1 MPNSID
7 ISTYEK
13 APFLENLGGDNTSA
27 SSASEDGDDT
37 TPMLAK
43 KVESRPTNRI
53 RWIRS
58 PWMFFLDLCLIS
70 LIVIFAGRKASVEP
84 VQLQGDVTG
93 FVPRFQQ
100 QITTFRSH
108 PEFIS
113 NHTSLDSLK
122 EAQQAW
128 VNFLPRMLDN
138 QNVLTTTTYRNQVGK
153 VT

>member
-7 ISTYEK
+7 ISSYEK
-13 APFLENLGGDNTSA
+13 APFLEDRGRVNASTSG
-27 SSASEDGDDT
+27 SEDGDDM
-37 TPMLAK
+37 TPMLEKKGEPWPAK
-43 KVESRPTNRI
+43 RI

-58 PWMFFLDLCLIS
+58 PWMFFLDLCLIA
-70 LIVIFAGRKASVEP
+70 LVVIFAGRKPCVEP

-93 FVPRFQQ
+93 FVPHFDQ

-122 EAQQAW
+122 EAREAW
-128 VNFLPRMLDN
+128 VNFLPRMLTRKYKSGH
-138 QNVLTTTTYRNQVGK
+138 VTYKNQVVK
-153 VT
+153 AT